1 MSSKAA
7 LSAARRR
14 RAQPSVPVTNN
25 NEKKTHTTPPPP
37 PQSKASTQSGLNPM
51 QILSQHDKRIFNL
64 EGGFNEMAENINAL
78 NQYVDNE
85 NEEETVAFF
94 KARYETVEKELS
106 DLKKLLIKIQS
117 FAMETNLDLMKFK
130 KSLNTNNNEVNNV
143 NEVNDVNETNDVN
156 EVNNV
161 TDEANNEE

>member
-25 NEKKTHTTPPPP
+25 NDKKSNVPPPP
-37 PQSKASTQSGLNPM
+37 KPNVSTQSGLNPM

-64 EGGFNEMAENINAL
+64 ENGFNEMAENISAL
-78 NQYVDNE
+78 NQYVDSE
-85 NEEETVAFF
+85 NDEETVAFF
-94 KARYETVEKELS
+94 KTRYETVEKELGE
-106 DLKKLLIKIQS
+106 LKKLLIKIQS

-130 KSLNTNNNEVNNV
+130 KSLESNNNEVN
-143 NEVNDVNETNDVN
+143 EVIDEVDET
-156 EVNNV
+156 
-161 TDEANNEE
+161 

>member
-14 RAQPSVPVTNN
+14 RAQPTVPVTNN
-25 NEKKTHTTPPPP
+25 DKKSRVTPPP
-37 PQSKASTQSGLNPM
+37 PQSKAPVQSGLNPM

-85 NEEETVAFF
+85 NDEENVAFF
-94 KARYETVEKELS
+94 KARYESVEKELAE
-106 DLKKLLIKIQS
+106 LKNLLIKIQS

-130 KSLNTNNNEVNNV
+130 KSLDTNKDEI
-143 NEVNDVNETNDVN
+143 ND
-156 EVNNV
+156 VNNV
-161 TDEANNEE
+161 TEQTNSEE

>member
-14 RAQPSVPVTNN
+14 RAQPTGPVSNNTND
-25 NEKKTHTTPPPP
+25 KKPQDNSNQRTPPKPP
-37 PQSKASTQSGLNPM
+37 LQSGLNPM
-51 QILSQHDKRIFNL
+51 QVLSQHDKRIFNL
-64 EGGFNEMAENINAL
+64 ESGFNEMAENINAL

-85 NEEETVAFF
+85 NEEENVAFF
-94 KARYETVEKELS
+94 KARYESVEKELS

-130 KSLNTNNNEVNNV
+130 KSLDNSDQVGE
-143 NEVNDVNETNDVN
+143 NEVNDVNDVTEETV
-156 EVNNV
+156 
-161 TDEANNEE
+161 DEE

>member
-14 RAQPSVPVTNN
+14 RAQPTGPVSNNTND
-25 NEKKTHTTPPPP
+25 KKPQDNSNQRTPPKP
-37 PQSKASTQSGLNPM
+37 PQQPGLNPM
-51 QILSQHDKRIFNL
+51 QVLSQHDKRIFNL
-64 EGGFNEMAENINAL
+64 ESGFNEMAENINAL

-85 NEEETVAFF
+85 NEEENVAFF
-94 KARYETVEKELS
+94 KARYESVEKELS

-130 KSLNTNNNEVNNV
+130 KSLDNSDQINE
-143 NEVNDVNETNDVN
+143 NEVNDENDM
-156 EVNNV
+156 
-161 TDEANNEE
+161 TEESVDDA

>member
-14 RAQPSVPVTNN
+14 RAQPTGPVTNN
-25 NEKKTHTTPPPP
+25 TNDKKQQANPNQPTPPKPP
-37 PQSKASTQSGLNPM
+37 LQPGLNPM
-51 QILSQHDKRIFNL
+51 QVLSQHDKRIFNL
-64 EGGFNEMAENINAL
+64 ESGFNEMAENINAL

-85 NEEETVAFF
+85 NEEENVAFF
-94 KARYETVEKELS
+94 KARYESVEKELS

-130 KSLNTNNNEVNNV
+130 KSLDNSDQINE
-143 NEVNDVNETNDVN
+143 NEVNDEN
-156 EVNNV
+156 EVNEENNENI
-161 TDEANNEE
+161 TDE

>member
-14 RAQPSVPVTNN
+14 RAQPTGPVSNNTND
-25 NEKKTHTTPPPP
+25 KKPQDNSNQRTPPKPP
-37 PQSKASTQSGLNPM
+37 LQSGLNLM
-51 QILSQHDKRIFNL
+51 QVLSQHDKRIFNL
-64 EGGFNEMAENINAL
+64 ESGFNEMAENINAL

-85 NEEETVAFF
+85 NEEENVAFF
-94 KARYETVEKELS
+94 KARYESVEKELS

-130 KSLNTNNNEVNNV
+130 KSLDNSDQV
-143 NEVNDVNETNDVN
+143 
-156 EVNNV
+156 
-161 TDEANNEE
+161 DEPESDQAPDASVDDA

>member
-14 RAQPSVPVTNN
+14 RAQPTGPVINN
-25 NEKKTHTTPPPP
+25 NNDKKSSITPPPP
-37 PQSKASTQSGLNPM
+37 PPPQQKSYTSSGLNPM
-51 QILSQHDKRIFNL
+51 QILSQHDKRLFNL

-85 NEEETVAFF
+85 NEEENVAFF
-94 KARYETVEKELS
+94 KARYETVEKELT
-106 DLKKLLIKIQS
+106 DLKQLLIKIQS

-130 KSLNTNNNEVNNV
+130 KSIDTNNDDLCQV
-143 NEVNDVNETNDVN
+143 NEVNEDNEITEENSN
-156 EVNNV
+156 E
-161 TDEANNEE
+161 

>member
-25 NEKKTHTTPPPP
+25 NDKKSNVPPPP
-37 PQSKASTQSGLNPM
+37 KPNVSTQSGLNPM

-64 EGGFNEMAENINAL
+64 ENGFNEMAENISAL
-78 NQYVDNE
+78 NQYVDSE
-85 NEEETVAFF
+85 NDEETVAFF
-94 KARYETVEKELS
+94 KTRYETVEKELAE
-106 DLKKLLIKIQS
+106 LKKLLIKIQS

-130 KSLNTNNNEVNNV
+130 KSLESNNNEVN
-143 NEVNDVNETNDVN
+143 EVIDEVDET
-156 EVNNV
+156 
-161 TDEANNEE
+161 

>member
-25 NEKKTHTTPPPP
+25 NEKKSNVPPPP
-37 PQSKASTQSGLNPM
+37 PQPKPSTQAGLNPM

-85 NEEETVAFF
+85 NDEETVAFF
-94 KARYETVEKELS
+94 KARYESVEKELAE
-106 DLKKLLIKIQS
+106 LKKLLIKIQS

-130 KSLNTNNNEVNNV
+130 KSLDTNNNEVNEV
-143 NEVNDVNETNDVN
+143 NEVNDVTEQT
-156 EVNNV
+156 NNV
-161 TDEANNEE
+161 E

>member
-14 RAQPSVPVTNN
+14 RAQPTGPVINN
-25 NEKKTHTTPPPP
+25 NNDKKSSITPPPP
-37 PQSKASTQSGLNPM
+37 PPQQKSYTSSGLNPM
-51 QILSQHDKRIFNL
+51 QILSQHDKRLFNL

-85 NEEETVAFF
+85 NEEENVAFF
-94 KARYETVEKELS
+94 KARYETVEKELT
-106 DLKKLLIKIQS
+106 DLKQLLIKIQS

-130 KSLNTNNNEVNNV
+130 KSIDTKNDDLCQANEV
-143 NEVNDVNETNDVN
+143 NEVNEITEENSNE
-156 EVNNV
+156 
-161 TDEANNEE
+161 

>member
-14 RAQPSVPVTNN
+14 RAQPTGPVSNNTND
-25 NEKKTHTTPPPP
+25 KKQQDNSNQRTPPKPP
-37 PQSKASTQSGLNPM
+37 LQSGLNPM
-51 QILSQHDKRIFNL
+51 QVLSLHDKRIFNL
-64 EGGFNEMAENINAL
+64 ESGFNEMAENINAL

-85 NEEETVAFF
+85 NEEENVAFF
-94 KARYETVEKELS
+94 KARYESVEKELS

-130 KSLNTNNNEVNNV
+130 KSLDNSDQVGE
-143 NEVNDVNETNDVN
+143 NEVNDVNDVTEETV
-156 EVNNV
+156 
-161 TDEANNEE
+161 DEE

>member
-25 NEKKTHTTPPPP
+25 NEKKSNVPPP
-37 PQSKASTQSGLNPM
+37 PQPKPSTQAGLNPM

-85 NEEETVAFF
+85 NDEETVAFF
-94 KARYETVEKELS
+94 KARYESVEKELT

-130 KSLNTNNNEVNNV
+130 KSLDTNNIEV
-143 NEVNDVNETNDVN
+143 NEVNEITEVN
-156 EVNNV
+156 EVN
-161 TDEANNEE
+161 EE